1 MSLIVANNVAHMLD
15 DSSNTGTI
23 GPMNT
28 AAKSARSRNTLR
40 AYEGL
45 RRLLV
50 QEQIPPGTRLAEVDW
65 SNRLGTSRPSVREAF
80 ALLAHEELLSRGERG
95 GFFVAKY
102 TEEDLRKI
110 FQARVVVETG
120 ALRLMATMELDEQLL
135 DRMAECCRIMEDL
148 LEHES
153 FLGLGEIDRK
163 FHIILVELAGN
174 EWLVRMHRRTPA
186 SQFVFPEGMDL
197 AALKK
202 AGQDLIRDHRDICQA
217 IRQRRTDDAVASLQK
232 HLTIDPSMRFRF

>member
-1 MSLIVANNVAHMLD
+1 
-15 DSSNTGTI
+15 
-23 GPMNT
+23 MNT
-28 AAKSARSRNTLR
+28 AESARSRNTFR

-50 QEQIPPGTRLAEVDW
+50 QEQIPPGTRLGEVEW

-102 TEEDLRKI
+102 TEGDLRKI
-110 FQARVVVETG
+110 FQARIVVETG
-120 ALRLMATMELDEQLL
+120 ALRLMAAVELDEQLL
-135 DRMAECCRIMEDL
+135 NRMVECGQIMERL

-153 FLGLGEIDRK
+153 LLGLGEIDRK
-163 FHIILVELAGN
+163 FHMILVELADN
-174 EWLVRMHRRTPA
+174 EWLVKMHRRTPP

-197 AALKK
+197 AAIKNM
-202 AGQDLIRDHRDICQA
+202 GRDIIRDHSEICQA
-217 IRQRRTDDAVASLQK
+217 IRQRRTDDAVATLER
-232 HLTIDPSMRFRF
+232 HLTIDPSLRFRF